1 MNIKAFT
8 IRKPNDDLSERLS
21 DELIESGKQF
31 GIAIEKVDGVYAN
44 QAEIIQQ
51 KGLHVFEKMK
61 EAKKQNKG
69 MQGCFLSHYQLWER
83 CLELNEPILIF
94 EHDALIIRPLP
105 DNFLNLFTHHAIL
118 DYACH
123 YPDYE
128 EIVLRDGP
136 LKITNFPFI
145 ENVPAT
151 YKGLNSSHVKGS
163 HAHAIKPEG
172 ARTLI
177 SNVKKYGFVASDMCV
192 NQFYTSYITIDP
204 IIARV
209 NPFVSQ
215 KNRHLSHTK
224 S

>member
-1 MNIKAFT
+1 
-8 IRKPNDDLSERLS
+8 
-21 DELIESGKQF
+21 
-31 GIAIEKVDGVYAN
+31 
-44 QAEIIQQ
+44 
-51 KGLHVFEKMK
+51 
-61 EAKKQNKG
+61 

-128 EIVLRDGP
+128 EIVLCDGP

-192 NQFYTSYITIDP
+192 NQFYTSYITMDP
-204 IIARV
+204 ILARV
-209 NPFVSQ
+209 NPYVSQ
-215 KNRHLSHTK
+215 RNRHLSHTK

>member
-1 MNIKAFT
+1 MIKAFT
-8 IRKPNDDLSERLS
+8 IRKPGDELSERLS
-21 DELIESGKQF
+21 DELIESGKKF
-31 GIAIEKVDGVYAN
+31 NIHIEKVDGVYAN

-61 EAKKQNKG
+61 ETKKQNRG
-69 MQGCFLSHYQLWER
+69 MQGCFLSHFLLWEK
-83 CLELNEPILIF
+83 CLELKEPILIF

-136 LKITNFPFI
+136 IKITNYPFI

-151 YKGLNSSHVKGS
+151 YKGMNSSHVKGS

-172 ARTLI
+172 ARKLI
-177 SNVKKYGFVASDMCV
+177 SSVKQYGFVASDMCV
-192 NQFYTSYITIDP
+192 NQFYTSYITIEP

-209 NPFVSQ
+209 NPYVSQ

>member
-1 MNIKAFT
+1 MIKAFT
-8 IRKPNDDLSERLS
+8 IRKPGDELSERLS
-21 DELIESGKQF
+21 DELIASGKNF
-31 GIAIEKVDGVYAN
+31 NIRIEKIDGVYSN

-61 EAKKQNKG
+61 EAKKQNRG
-69 MQGCFLSHYQLWER
+69 MQGCFLSHYQLWEK

-105 DNFLNLFTHHAIL
+105 ENFLDLFTHHAIL

-136 LKITNFPFI
+136 LKITNYPFI

-151 YKGLNSSHVKGS
+151 YKGMNSSHVKGS
-163 HAHAIKPEG
+163 HAHAIKPAG
-172 ARTLI
+172 ARKLI
-177 SNVKKYGFVASDMCV
+177 DNVKRYGFVASDMCV

-209 NPFVSQ
+209 NPYVSQ